1 MTNKQNRLLSLIL
14 EHFMISLDVYEDE
27 ENEETFTHE
36 KLTEYTN
43 LTLCQY
49 LRSGSSAE
57 KLYLPFSNHVKSDID
72 LMFEFPY
79 IYVVDPEQ
87 FTSNE
92 RQKYKANNQIRFLYL
107 DYSNKK
113 YPCYVTLYYYS
124 MQELIVTNEKT
135 DSSHLLPGTN
145 KYIIPGDFI
154 DPYRK
159 YFLSSRLV
167 NWMKNQWPIDEDN
180 DEELEIHGPSICI
193 TSKNSNFPLPMDHV
207 TSLKCIH
214 WPTSARHWI
223 NRVRI
228 SNWPEQNLINSIIK
242 FGCHLV
248 PIPHLLSTSKIQSIE
263 WRLSFSICELLLAK
277 TLSYYQR
284 KCYLIVKAL
293 FDVHIKQD
301 LELSKLICS
310 YYLKTIL
317 FWLCESIEKEQW
329 TYETLYDRFIE
340 FINYIIVCFEKKR
353 LKHYFIP
360 EMNLIHHFN
369 DEQLKKL
376 IEKCI
381 LMKNN
386 LLTMIEQCEE
396 YYWNTNQF
404 KRFNP
409 IIEVLVKNENFN
421 ENSCII
427 WFYGHTMHAF
437 IKQHQLTDRPL
448 KMVKDC
454 IKRNY
459 LELCSNESAKYLL
472 YVTSLIANILHDKNI
487 YSVENLSVHNAMMK
501 ICDAKLFYDQNFE
514 DIKTNYIEIQNHLNN
529 ENK

>member
-214 WPTSARHWI
+214 WPKSARHWI

-340 FINYIIVCFEKKR
+340 FINYIIVCFEKK
-353 LKHYFIP
+353 L
-360 EMNLIHHFN
+360 
-369 DEQLKKL
+369 
-376 IEKCI
+376 
-381 LMKNN
+381 
-386 LLTMIEQCEE
+386 
-396 YYWNTNQF
+396 
-404 KRFNP
+404 
-409 IIEVLVKNENFN
+409 LVKNENFN

-487 YSVENLSVHNAMMK
+487 YSVENLSVHTAMMK